1 MITIYKYPL
10 TLPINKIEM
19 PQNAKILSIGFDPF
33 NHLCL
38 WAKVNTDAEKETR
51 IFELF
56 GTGWPLDDADEEYHM
71 YFLDTIK
78 EEPYMWHV
86 FELKK
91 KVFLEPKRKD

>member
-91 KVFLEPKRKD
+91 KVFLEPKRED